1 MSNKYISLND
11 DYINNVVPKNMS
23 VDNEEEEKCCII
35 CLEEID
41 FNNYTICKTC
51 HNLYHNRC
59 IKQWF
64 KKSNNKNCTYCQQ
77 ATTKKKKNYIGILK
91 KCLISFF

>member
-11 DYINNVVPKNMS
+11 DYINKVVPKNIS
-23 VDNEEEEKCCII
+23 DNIEDDENCCII